1 MDDPRHRVYLDWN
14 ATTPLH
20 PKARE
25 AMIPFLADPTLFG
38 NPSSVHW
45 YGRRVRKAVEEARA
59 AVARLVG
66 ARDPWEIVF
75 TSGATESA
83 NQVIHGVARAY
94 RDKGDHLVASAAEH
108 AAVKAPCAAL
118 AAEGVRTTYVP
129 VDAAG
134 LVDPAVMEAACEDRT
149 ILVNLMHANNET
161 GTVQPIAEVARRVR
175 SLGIMVHSDAAQT
188 AGKVPI
194 NAPALDVDFI
204 SGSAHKFGG
213 PKGTGF
219 LYVREGR
226 RLAPLIEGGSHERGR
241 RAGTENV
248 PGIIGMGAAA
258 LAAMEEMEAVSKQE
272 TGLRDRLW
280 GGIRQHVPGARLNG
294 SLEHRLPNTLS
305 ISFDGVDWEGL
316 IIALDLEGV
325 AVSTGSACKAGAVEP
340 SDVLKAM
347 GIPPALARGT
357 ARFSLGRSTNEAD
370 IDYVLSVLPGVI
382 ARLRRAPKR
391 AARATV

>member
-1 MDDPRHRVYLDWN
+1 M
-14 ATTPLH
+14 
-20 PKARE
+20 
-25 AMIPFLADPTLFG
+25 PFLTDPESFG

-45 YGRRVRKAVEEARA
+45 FGRQVRKAVEEARA

-66 ARDPWEIVF
+66 AKDPWEIVF

-83 NQVIHGVARAY
+83 NQVIRGVARAY
-94 RDKGDHLVASAAEH
+94 RDKGDHLVASAVEH
-108 AAVKAPCAAL
+108 AAVKAPCGAL
-118 AAEGVRTTYVP
+118 AADGVRTTYVS
-129 VDAAG
+129 VDATG
-134 LVDPAVMEAACEDRT
+134 LVDPAAMEAACGGRT

-161 GTVQPIAEVARRVR
+161 GTVQPVQEVARRIR
-175 SLGIMVHSDAAQT
+175 SLGLLVHCDAAQT
-188 AGKVPI
+188 AGKVPV
-194 NAPALDVDFI
+194 NAQALDVDFV

-226 RLAPLIEGGSHERGR
+226 RLASLIEGGSHERGR

-258 LAAMEEMEAVSKQE
+258 LAALDEMAEVADRE
-272 TGLRDRLW
+272 TRLRDRLW
-280 GGIRQHVPGARLNG
+280 GGVRQHVPGARLNG

-316 IIALDLEGV
+316 IIGLDLEGV

-347 GIPPALARGT
+347 GIPPELARGT
-357 ARFSLGRSTNEAD
+357 ARLSLGRDTNDAD
-370 IDYVLSVLPGVI
+370 IDYVLEVLPGVI

-391 AARATV
+391 AARATG